1 MIETAAGIETVI
13 EDARWTEALGDAQA
27 LATCCF
33 DAARQGRPE
42 LAGEVALL
50 LADDATLSK
59 LNARFRGRD
68 KPTNVLSFPSG
79 ETPPGFIGDIALAFE
94 TCEKEAAEKSIVL
107 ADHAAHLIV
116 HGLLHLAGH
125 DHEED
130 AEAEVMEALEVDIL
144 DAIGVSNPYS
154 SEKRVK

>member
-27 LATCCF
+27 LAACCF

-94 TCEKEAAEKSIVL
+94 TCEKEAAEKSIAL